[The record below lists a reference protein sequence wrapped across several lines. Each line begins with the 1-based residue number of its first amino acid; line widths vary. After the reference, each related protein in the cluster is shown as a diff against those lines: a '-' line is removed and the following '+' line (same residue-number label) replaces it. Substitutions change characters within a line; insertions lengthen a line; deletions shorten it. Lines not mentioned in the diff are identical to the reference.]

1 MHKESFMSPFFKLK
15 NTTSKAEQLM
25 LEEKMASARSH
36 AAAAIRHIITIRVP
50 LVSERM

>member
-15 NTTSKAEQLM
+15 NTTSEAEQLVF
-25 LEEKMASARSH
+25 EEKMASVRSP
-36 AAAAIRHIITIRVP
+36 AAAAIRHILTIRVP